1 MGENERGESYPGSQ
15 NRSTSDI
22 GGLDSMPD
30 MQRNS
35 SREIDI
41 MATKEKII
49 EDINTLYGDMSFE
62 LDEALESMQEIADAV
77 RANIDALDEDIGR
90 RDMGE

>member
-1 MGENERGESYPGSQ
+1 MVKRRG
-15 NRSTSDI
+15 
-22 GGLDSMPD
+22 
-30 MQRNS
+30 
-35 SREIDI
+35 I

-62 LDEALESMQEIADAV
+62 LDEALEAMNEIKDIV
-77 RANIDALDEDIGR
+77 NLNIDALDEDIGR

>member
-1 MGENERGESYPGSQ
+1 
-15 NRSTSDI
+15 
-22 GGLDSMPD
+22 
-30 MQRNS
+30 
-35 SREIDI
+35 

-62 LDEALESMQEIADAV
+62 LDEALEAMNEIKDIV
-77 RANIDALDEDIGR
+77 NLNIDALDEDIGR

>member
-1 MGENERGESYPGSQ
+1 
-15 NRSTSDI
+15 
-22 GGLDSMPD
+22 MPD

>member
-1 MGENERGESYPGSQ
+1 
-15 NRSTSDI
+15 
-22 GGLDSMPD
+22 
-30 MQRNS
+30 
-35 SREIDI
+35 

-62 LDEALESMQEIADAV
+62 LDEALESMNEIKDV
-77 RANIDALDEDIGR
+77 VNANIDALDEDIGR

>member
-1 MGENERGESYPGSQ
+1 
-15 NRSTSDI
+15 
-22 GGLDSMPD
+22 
-30 MQRNS
+30 
-35 SREIDI
+35 

-77 RANIDALDEDIGR
+77 QGNIDALDEDIGR